1 MKHFVSYIQKE
12 EVPWPSVKERH
23 IKNYIMTVRNE
34 GYSDHSIARRSS
46 AMRLFLKYLRKQG
59 IMIHNPM
66 EDIKQPQLVKREVEL
81 SKGEQMLL
89 AEKMKAD
96 ARDYLMY
103 LMLVEEKIKV
113 SEITKIQWRDVN
125 EQSSI
130 VYLPKRA
137 VSLKESTLQQIK
149 LVSEEKIEGPIFKNR
164 HGKPLSVNGIHF
176 ILKGYLKEMNR
187 EDIRPNDLTKF

>member
-1 MKHFVSYIQKE
+1 
-12 EVPWPSVKERH
+12 
-23 IKNYIMTVRNE
+23 
-34 GYSDHSIARRSS
+34 
-46 AMRLFLKYLRKQG
+46 MRLFLKYLRKQG